1 MANFGS
7 PQKVRETTEIFE
19 QGSKM
24 TTMALETIHM
34 PGTYK
39 MEKEKSLRSFLMEKI
54 KRNKD
59 LNTVVEVRIQ
69 R

>member
-1 MANFGS
+1 
-7 PQKVRETTEIFE
+7 
-19 QGSKM
+19 M
-24 TTMALETIHM
+24 TTMALETIYM

-39 MEKEKSLRSFLMEKI
+39 IEKEKSLRSFLLEKI
-54 KRNKD
+54 MRDKD